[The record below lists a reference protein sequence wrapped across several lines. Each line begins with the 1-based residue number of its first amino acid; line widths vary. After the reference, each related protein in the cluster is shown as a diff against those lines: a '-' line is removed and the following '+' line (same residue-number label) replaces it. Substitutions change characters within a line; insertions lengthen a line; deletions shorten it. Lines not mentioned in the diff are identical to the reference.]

1 VTKKQI
7 IALKFVVWMVCLYP
21 FARLIYKYKFG
32 GLGANPIEFI
42 TLATGITTLT
52 LLLATLAV
60 TPLRRLTGLNWLI
73 RFRRLLGL
81 FAFFYGFLHF
91 TTYVWLDKFFDVH
104 DMLRDVAK
112 RPFITAG
119 FVAFM
124 SMVPLAA
131 TSTAWS
137 IRKMGGKNWNQL
149 HQLIYLSGIAA
160 VVHFWWKVKADH
172 RRPATYG
179 AVLAALLLYRA
190 AAWAWPRLRSGG
202 AKPVDA
208 IT

>member
-137 IRKMGGKNWNQL
+137 IRKMGGKNWNTL
-149 HQLIYLSGIAA
+149 HRTVYFAGAA
-160 VVHFWWKVKADH
+160 AILHFWFKQKADH
-172 RRPATYG
+172 SEPFVYG
-179 AVLAALLLYRA
+179 LVLVALLLI
-190 AAWAWPRLRSGG
+190 RLGWWWKEKHRTS
-202 AKPVDA
+202 A
-208 IT
+208 ITTSTN